1 MATNFVTTIQLQPR
15 IKHTAPKFSTISPK
29 HHKTNRIL
37 PQQLPQPPQVVNI
50 NLLVPC
56 HDSQT
61 SSSSFHPLRSYFLN
75 TLPISHPTPLRNFKN
90 SSNNLHRTTTSSRL
104 CCTITSTAGHL
115 IHKVLRLIPRTTTY
129 GMGTCSSETP
139 LHPHLVPKIHSSP
152 LERTLTLS
160 SRPQST
166 PISRSHAC
174 QSRVPQRRW
183 QIVN

>member
-1 MATNFVTTIQLQPR
+1 
-15 IKHTAPKFSTISPK
+15 
-29 HHKTNRIL
+29 
-37 PQQLPQPPQVVNI
+37 
-50 NLLVPC
+50 
-56 HDSQT
+56 
-61 SSSSFHPLRSYFLN
+61 
-75 TLPISHPTPLRNFKN
+75 
-90 SSNNLHRTTTSSRL
+90 
-104 CCTITSTAGHL
+104 
-115 IHKVLRLIPRTTTY
+115 
-129 GMGTCSSETP
+129 MGTCSSETP